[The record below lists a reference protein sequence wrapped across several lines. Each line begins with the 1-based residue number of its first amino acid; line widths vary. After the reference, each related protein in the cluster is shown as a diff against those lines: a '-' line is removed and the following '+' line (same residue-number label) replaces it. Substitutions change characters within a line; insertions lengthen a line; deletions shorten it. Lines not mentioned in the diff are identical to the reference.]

1 MAFVGR
7 VSDVPAGRL
16 VKVDVDGEPVTVAN
30 VDGKLF
36 AIGDTC
42 THRGCSLSEGELEGK
57 VLTCHCHGG
66 QFDVT
71 TGEVVGGPPREPTP
85 SYAVEVTGD
94 EFRIS

>member
-1 MAFVGR
+1 MAFVGK

-36 AIGDTC
+36 AVGDTC
-42 THRGCSLSEGELEGK
+42 THRGCSLADGELSGK
-57 VLTCHCHGG
+57 VLTCSCHGG

-71 TGEVVGGPPREPTP
+71 SGEVVGGPPREATP

-94 EFRIS
+94 EFRIG